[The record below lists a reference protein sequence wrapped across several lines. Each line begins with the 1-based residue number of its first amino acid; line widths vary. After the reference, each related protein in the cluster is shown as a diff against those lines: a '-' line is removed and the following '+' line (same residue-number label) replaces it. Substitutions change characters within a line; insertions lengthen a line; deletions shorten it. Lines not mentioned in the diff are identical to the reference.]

1 MTITIPQDVENM
13 AREKAAAEG
22 VSVEAYVAQLIRE
35 DDEWTEF
42 DAPPL
47 DENDPEFEDVRA
59 AVMEG
64 WEQAERGEGQ
74 PLEEV
79 VAEIRAKYG
88 FSR

>member
-1 MTITIPQDVENM
+1 MTITIPPDVERL
-13 AREKAAAEG
+13 ALESAAAEG

-35 DDEWTEF
+35 DEWADVEPITE
-42 DAPPL
+42 D
-47 DENDPEFEDVRA
+47 DPEFEDVRA

-64 WEQAERGEGQ
+64 LEQAERGEMR
-74 PLEEV
+74 PLDEV